1 MSVSTNTKIQQSN
14 IFNPSD
20 YIDDDYIS
28 RSEADIRFLN
38 QNVAYEKMFGS
49 LDITGDSTMTNQL
62 VTGNSVINGSLTAD
76 TINGGTALNQGK
88 YSTIKG
94 NVTLGDT
101 GWGTQVTLNGQ
112 VQVGTNTLDV
122 KIKGATT
129 EINKDSAGGNITI
142 GNGVNTLTVNG
153 ALSVN
158 SGSNN
163 ISMNANTIGLNSSG
177 TSATTCNIGQVNNTT
192 NLNGTVNIG
201 SSTKETSIN
210 ASNISLAGSTIGLN
224 SSGTSATTCN
234 IGQVNNTTN
243 LNGTVNI
250 GSSTKETSINASNIS
265 LAGSTIGLN
274 SLGTAVTTCNI
285 GKENNNTTNIPGV
298 VIIGSNTKDSSISG
312 SNVNINTSASS
323 GVTTIGNGTSLI
335 DLNSINVDIGN
346 DNINSVTEIKGRTI
360 AIGNNS
366 LTGGIQIG
374 RGSLTA
380 DAVGAQTNT
389 FVSSVNKIFN
399 PKLCDAWGNI
409 VPTRNFNL
417 NNPSFFVYSHNT
429 IRQNNLYV
437 SPPCGTVTNVVFY
450 LYTPSLIETYTYAF
464 SFEFYYYMMT
474 GRINTSTSPWTLT
487 ASNSAKVINSSF
499 SLLLHKASGD
509 TAYTFKPYTLYE
521 NISPFN
527 SYSSSSTSGSFPGM
541 DGSCIPLGFAKAS
554 DGRIAIT
561 IQFPKMVQIGAVS
574 TADFVCSRGAS
585 LRLCSSSI
593 TSGLQQVYP
602 NNAMDSFGGTS
613 YFQLS

>member
-163 ISMNANTIGLNSSG
+163 ISMNAN
-177 TSATTCNIGQVNNTT
+177 
-192 NLNGTVNIG
+192 
-201 SSTKETSIN
+201 
-210 ASNISLAGSTIGLN
+210 TIGLN